1 MLFICMSKKEN
12 SKPKEYYAELIIFS
26 NQIFITN
33 KLNKIMKKKVTK
45 VNEIKNQNIL
55 LLFSISQKLN
65 YDSCNQNE
73 LTYIFDN

>member
-1 MLFICMSKKEN
+1 MSKKEN